1 MLRHISIGGKR
12 PCWIPSH
19 APGRRLQSAGNGD
32 LPVRA
37 RMAGGATAGSSAAR
51 GRCGAAPGVPGAA
64 GVPGPA
70 ICLPDLPHGASFELI
85 DANLARRSRG
95 DSLLQLSRVPE
106 FRRGHGALCDA
117 LADGHLGRNPG
128 IAGKAPK
135 LSDEEPEPYTI
146 QEGQRLLKVASE
158 RRNGCPLG
166 CGSRARTSAR

>member
-1 MLRHISIGGKR
+1 
-12 PCWIPSH
+12 
-19 APGRRLQSAGNGD
+19 
-32 LPVRA
+32 
-37 RMAGGATAGSSAAR
+37 MAGGATAGSSAAR
-51 GRCGAAPGVPGAA
+51 GRCGAAPASRGLREFRARLYA
-64 GVPGPA
+64 
-70 ICLPDLPHGASFELI
+70 CLTCRPDASFELV
-85 DANLARRSRG
+85 DAILCA
-95 DSLLQLSRVPE
+95 DHAVTSLLQLSRVPE

>member
-1 MLRHISIGGKR
+1 MLRHISIGRKR

-95 DSLLQLSRVPE
+95 AFASP
-106 FRRGHGALCDA
+106 
-117 LADGHLGRNPG
+117 PG
-128 IAGKAPK
+128 ISACCARLPPLACSRQGSGPK
-135 LSDEEPEPYTI
+135 PVSLRLGNRPGACGHHPTEVAWLTRQCSLPEPLAPIFTQRI
-146 QEGQRLLKVASE
+146 GPQSGQAYS
-158 RRNGCPLG
+158 
-166 CGSRARTSAR
+166 